1 MTTLVSLELADKDW
15 KVGTW
20 PRECE
25 KPSVRTLRGTQERKL
40 EVLEKWL
47 TAGGDSGERVV
58 CIYEAGRYGVWLD
71 RWLREHGVENRI
83 VAPHTLQ
90 RAPGRERK
98 TDRLDAIKL
107 VSQLKRYEEGDRG
120 CFSVVRPLALEDEA
134 RRELIRERDEIVREC
149 TRHRNRLG
157 SKLRL
162 YGIDLTPAP
171 RSRKEWEAELGRGA
185 EWKTGDGRKVP
196 EEVVTYL
203 RREVE
208 TLDHFQKR
216 LAKINTELK
225 VRHHERPKETPE
237 RRLAKLKAIGLITAE
252 TLTSEFGSWD
262 RFTSGRKIGSFVGLT
277 PQPRLSGSGGRILS
291 IDKAGRPF
299 LRKTMIELAWM
310 WVRWQ
315 PQSALTQKWGPRL
328 RTKGRI
334 KRMAIVALARQLLV
348 RMWLYVTAGVEIPG
362 AEYKAA

>member
-20 PRECE
+20 PSEQA

-47 TAGGDSGERVV
+47 KVEAARGERVV
-58 CIYEAGRYGVWLD
+58 SIYEAGRYGVWLD
-71 RWLREHGVENRI
+71 RWIRERGVENRI
-83 VAPHTLQ
+83 VAPHTLK
-90 RAPGRERK
+90 RPPGRERK

-107 VSQLKRYEEGDRG
+107 VGELRRYEGGDQR

-157 SKLRL
+157 SKLRV

-171 RSRKEWEAELGRGA
+171 GNRKEWEAELARGG
-185 EWKTGDGRKVP
+185 EWKTGDGKKVP
-196 EEVVTYL
+196 EEVVKYL

-208 TLDHFQKR
+208 TLGHFQKR
-216 LAKINTELK
+216 LGEINKELK
-225 VRHHERPKETPE
+225 GRHERRPKESPE

-252 TLTSEFGSWD
+252 SLTSEFGSWD
-262 RFTSGRKIGSFVGLT
+262 RFTSGRRIGSFVGLT
-277 PQPRLSGSGGRILS
+277 PQPRLSGSGGQILS

-315 PQSALTQKWGPRL
+315 PQSALVRKWGPRL
-328 RTKGRI
+328 RMKGRI